1 VLLVLHDY
9 LHDLRYVQDTAE
21 EQDLNGAG
29 CIVRGMDELEFGTE
43 RIKVRPWTDA
53 DVSWYLAALDDAIV
67 GWTREPAD
75 LTEPMWHAAR
85 ERTAASD
92 RLRTGAITMPDG
104 TPVGNLGLRIHDDV
118 VELFYWIASEARD
131 QGLATETVEASIGWV
146 ADRGLGT
153 VVELQIA
160 PSNAASIAVARKC
173 GFDLHEYRL
182 SDDSCAENGR
192 LAVYRRSVSD

>member
-1 VLLVLHDY
+1 MD
-9 LHDLRYVQDTAE
+9 DLD
-21 EQDLNGAG
+21 
-29 CIVRGMDELEFGTE
+29 FGTE
-43 RIKVRPWTDA
+43 RIKVRPWADT

-67 GWTREPAD
+67 GWTREPEN
-75 LTEPMWHAAR
+75 LTEPMWHSAR

-92 RLRTGAITMPDG
+92 RSRTGAITMLDG
-104 TPVGNLGLRIHDDV
+104 TPVGNLGVRVHDDV

-131 QGLATETVEASIGWV
+131 QGLATETVEASIRWL

-160 PSNAASIAVARKC
+160 PSNSPSIAVARKC
-173 GFDLHEYRL
+173 GFEFHEYRP

-192 LAVYRRSVSD
+192 LAAYRRSISDRRD